1 MPGPD
6 EICLSF
12 SRFAISQPI
21 LMVEV
26 SKCSSRKVRGWPLSA
41 YFDRS
46 SNKTAIGPTIFADQ
60 PDDWEDLVRPV
71 RPTLRADS
79 GLV

>member
-1 MPGPD
+1 M
-6 EICLSF
+6 LSPF
-12 SRFAISQPI
+12 LFFQSFFAISQPI
-21 LMVEV
+21 FMVEV
-26 SKCSSRKVRGWPLSA
+26 SKYPCQKVKRGLGSA